1 MDKSSIRHIR
11 KTSNV
16 DVTEA
21 PTARDLVKQ
30 YVMQGMIGITVVT
43 AFMIVSMG
51 YNPFGCKT
59 QFLFNTPKYWYNKQI
74 SIIILIYFAIVMGGK
89 GTLLISPIAK
99 FLLTIVIWMGF
110 NVLLTLGGI
119 WAIKHPQPW
128 WPGPL
133 DWFGLVILQ
142 MISLFIVNDTKK
154 HYQAV
159 APSGGYKQAMTIL
172 GYLENLLIVTILGS
186 TALGFY
192 KVAFSSKRIKGS
204 KFRIWRLLFG
214 VPDEGGTFLGIGC
227 KRYFAKFRK
236 ELHTTKGYAGW
247 GPEAL
252 IYPFILILGTLGIVH
267 LVTSKEAKP
276 RIM

>member
-1 MDKSSIRHIR
+1 MDKSSVRHIR

-16 DVTEA
+16 DVAEA
-21 PTARDLVKQ
+21 PTAPDLVKQ
-30 YVMQGMIGITVVT
+30 YLMHGMIGITVVT

-89 GTLLISPIAK
+89 GTLLINPIAK

-110 NVLLTLGGI
+110 NMLLSLGGL

-142 MISLFIVNDTKK
+142 MISLFIIHDTKG

-159 APSGGYKQAMTIL
+159 APSGGYEQAMTIL
-172 GYLENLLIVTILGS
+172 GYLEDFLIITILGS
-186 TALGFY
+186 TAFGFY
-192 KVAFSSKRIKGS
+192 KVVRTSRKREGPT
-204 KFRIWRLLFG
+204 FQIWRLLFG
-214 VPDEGGTFLGIGC
+214 VPDKGGTFLGIGC
-227 KRYFAKFRK
+227 KRHFPKFRK
-236 ELHTTKGYAGW
+236 ELKTTKGYAGW

-252 IYPFILILGTLGIVH
+252 LYPFALIIGTLGIVH
-267 LVTSKEAKP
+267 LITAAKATP
-276 RIM
+276 RMM

>member
-1 MDKSSIRHIR
+1 MDKSSVRHIR

-16 DVTEA
+16 DVTET
-21 PTARDLVKQ
+21 PTAPSLIKQ
-30 YVMQGMIGITVVT
+30 YLLQGMIGTTVVT

-74 SIIILIYFAIVMGGK
+74 SIVILIYFAIVMGGK

-110 NVLLTLGGI
+110 NMLLSLGDL
-119 WAIKHPQPW
+119 WAAKHPQPW

-142 MISLFIVNDTKK
+142 MISLFIVHDTKR
-154 HYQAV
+154 HYQAI
-159 APSGGYKQAMTIL
+159 APSGGYEQATKVV
-172 GYLENLLIVTILGS
+172 GYLEDFLIITILGS
-186 TALGFY
+186 TILGFY
-192 KVAFSSKRIKGS
+192 KAIQVARKREGI

-214 VPDEGGTFLGIGC
+214 VPVKGYEGKGC
-227 KRYFAKFRK
+227 KRHFPKFRK
-236 ELHTTKGYAGW
+236 ELKTTGGHAGW

-252 IYPFILILGTLGIVH
+252 FSPLALILATLGIVH
-267 LVTSKEAKP
+267 TITAEKAVP